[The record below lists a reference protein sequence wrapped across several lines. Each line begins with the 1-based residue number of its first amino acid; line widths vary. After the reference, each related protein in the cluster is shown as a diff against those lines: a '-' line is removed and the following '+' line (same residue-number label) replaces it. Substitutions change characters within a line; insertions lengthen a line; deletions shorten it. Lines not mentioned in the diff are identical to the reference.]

1 MSKRVMV
8 IGLDCAGPQLVF
20 DQFRDQLPNISRVI
34 SSGTYGPLLSTDPPI
49 TVPAWT
55 AMMTSKDPGQLGFYG
70 FRNRADHSY
79 DGMVFANSQMIK
91 EPILW
96 DILTAAGKRSIL
108 LGVPQT
114 YPPKPINGLMACS
127 FLTPS
132 KKSRW
137 TYPDD
142 FKDEIEKVAGGY
154 MIDVDNFRTDDK
166 ESLVNQ
172 VYEMTERRF
181 KLAKHLAAN
190 EKWDFFMMVEMG
202 PDRMHHGFW
211 RYFDKEHRLYEPGH
225 PLEHAIRDYYVFMDK
240 LVGEL
245 LAEVG
250 DETYVMI
257 VSDHGVKGM
266 SGGICVNDWLIDN
279 GFLTLKEKPMGQIPL
294 QADMI
299 DWSKTVA
306 WGEGGYY
313 GRIFMNVDG
322 REPKGIVPRA
332 DYDKVRGQL
341 REAFEAIA
349 DDKGVNIG
357 TRALFG
363 EDIYKVARNVAPD
376 LFVYFGDLN
385 WRSVGKVGN
394 ESIHVFANDT
404 GPDDAN
410 HDYQGIFI
418 LSDNSGQ
425 SVKRDDLKI
434 YDVAPTILSLLDLKV
449 PADMIGRA
457 VIPAKAGI

>member
-1 MSKRVMV
+1 
-8 IGLDCAGPQLVF
+8 
-20 DQFRDQLPNISRVI
+20 
-34 SSGTYGPLLSTDPPI
+34 
-49 TVPAWT
+49 
-55 AMMTSKDPGQLGFYG
+55 
-70 FRNRADHSY
+70 
-79 DGMVFANSQMIK
+79 MIIC
-91 EPILW
+91 E
-96 DILTAAGKRSIL
+96 
-108 LGVPQT
+108 
-114 YPPKPINGLMACS
+114 
-127 FLTPS
+127 
-132 KKSRW
+132 
-137 TYPDD
+137 
-142 FKDEIEKVAGGY
+142 
-154 MIDVDNFRTDDK
+154 
-166 ESLVNQ
+166 
-172 VYEMTERRF
+172 
-181 KLAKHLAAN
+181 LAKHLAAN